1 MCYLQEERIFIFHLI
16 KRPSPNPIETRYFF
30 TTLCFDKIQSAT
42 FFRSTEVCT
51 FVRVHTHSLLNY
63 MQMMHSFMIQDT
75 VSCLFLHFRLFSI
88 YEISAMR
95 QLRQSTS
102 STNTNYFSPFTTNIG
117 SPEFILATAPAV
129 LAQANALL
137 GSFII
142 SCTDGRSGVST
153 GGILI
158 SSASIELQSAA

>member
-1 MCYLQEERIFIFHLI
+1 MKTCLIVSCSLLDQLWCLLRILFQICRPLRRPSGRPFQNPPYQLHYLRGTDFHFSFII

-75 VSCLFLHFRLFSI
+75 VSCLFLHFLFN
-88 YEISAMR
+88 
-95 QLRQSTS
+95 L
-102 STNTNYFSPFTTNIG
+102 
-117 SPEFILATAPAV
+117 
-129 LAQANALL
+129 
-137 GSFII
+137 
-142 SCTDGRSGVST
+142 
-153 GGILI
+153 
-158 SSASIELQSAA
+158 